1 MLSGKRVHTFGE
13 KVTCFPGRVSMPK
26 SGNVSRP
33 TFINVKCPTFGIDKY
48 CNINQLSVFCPTFRD
63 MGRWDNVGHLH
74 VLIPEN
80 LRI

>member
-1 MLSGKRVHTFGE
+1 MLSGKRLHAFRE
-13 KVTCFPGRVSMPK
+13 EL
-26 SGNVSRP
+26 
-33 TFINVKCPTFGIDKY
+33 NVKCPTFGTDKY